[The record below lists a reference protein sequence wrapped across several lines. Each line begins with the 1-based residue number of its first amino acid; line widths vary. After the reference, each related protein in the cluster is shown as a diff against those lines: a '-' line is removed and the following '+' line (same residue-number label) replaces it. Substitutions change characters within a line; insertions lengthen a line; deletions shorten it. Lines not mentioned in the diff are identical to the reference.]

1 MLLVMKKT
9 RVALITACLL
19 GGILALVIT
28 RLNSTQSNVVAE
40 CSDVTVSPDDEVI
53 IEHVKDSLNLSLS
66 EPEEVTSEPE
76 EEIEEPQ
83 EPKIDTVRSP
93 DGRYYMVFPIGE
105 EHVTSYDSEGE
116 RYDWSISE
124 AGIYDS
130 RSGKLKR
137 KFKCDRYD
145 WDPDNP
151 PYTFVDNQD
160 YVYQEF
166 GEDVGS
172 GWFVVANL
180 NDPSKDFGFD
190 FSEGAISVDG
200 SCKYVAF
207 HKHHG
212 ELIIQELPTGRK
224 VRVGYDDDLDS
235 DGYVRTL
242 GYIDS
247 IGDYVAYSFCS
258 EERIIVYDA
267 KTWTKLIDSKNI
279 GSITIGDFNEKY
291 TLICYYVYSEDR
303 NDTFIAELYDKVTGK
318 FFKKIPITWEQS
330 LEFVSECMF

>member
-28 RLNSTQSNVVAE
+28 RPNSTQSNEVAE

-105 EHVTSYDSEGE
+105 EHGTHYDSEGG
-116 RYDWSISE
+116 RYDWSIPV

-137 KFKCDRYD
+137 KFQCDRYD
-145 WDPDNP
+145 WDF
-151 PYTFVDNQD
+151 YTFVDNQD
-160 YVYQEF
+160 YVYYEL
-166 GEDVGS
+166 GADHTL
-172 GWFVVANL
+172 GWFVVVNL
-180 NDPSKDFGFD
+180 NDPSKDFYFEY
-190 FSEGAISVDG
+190 SEGEYRVDD
-200 SCKYVAF
+200 SYKYVAF
-207 HKHHG
+207 HKHQG
-212 ELIIQELPTGRK
+212 EFIIQELPTGRK
-224 VRVGYDDDLDS
+224 VRVGYDDDVSD
-235 DGYVRTL
+235 DGYVLNL

-258 EERIIVYDA
+258 EDRIIVYDA

-330 LEFVSECMF
+330 LEFGSECMFQ